1 MTLKQIRAYAQ
12 NPDEWVCINA
22 TADGLVR
29 EYQLQYMD
37 SYFLKIVVKENTID
51 LDTWLKSEVLMR
63 IEDWKQRGLYQVI
76 LNPDMSIRELRP
88 INEDILYEIMLN
100 ETVKQG
106 WKQALMQEE
115 PDWERSEK

>member
-51 LDTWLKSEVLMR
+51 LDTWLKSEVLVR
-63 IEDWKQRGLYQVI
+63 IEEWKQRGLYQVI

-106 WKQALMQEE
+106 WKQALIQEE
-115 PDWERSEK
+115 PDWERSEE

>member
-37 SYFLKIVVKENTID
+37 SYFMKIMVKENTID
-51 LDTWLKSEVLMR
+51 LDTWLESEVLVW
-63 IEDWKQRGLYQVI
+63 IEEWRQQGLYQMV

-106 WKQALMQEE
+106 WKQALIQEE

>member
-37 SYFLKIVVKENTID
+37 SYFLRIMVKENTID
-51 LDTWLKSEVLMR
+51 LDTWLESEVLAR
-63 IEDWKQRGLYQVI
+63 IEEWKQRGLYQMV

-106 WKQALMQEE
+106 WKQALIQEE
-115 PDWERSEK
+115 PDWERSEE

>member
-37 SYFLKIVVKENTID
+37 LYFLKIVVKENTID
-51 LDTWLKSEVLMR
+51 LDTWLKSEVLVR
-63 IEDWKQRGLYQVI
+63 IEEWKQRGLYQMI

-106 WKQALMQEE
+106 WKQALIQEE
-115 PDWERSEK
+115 PDWERSEE

>member
-37 SYFLKIVVKENTID
+37 SYFLKIMVKENTID
-51 LDTWLKSEVLMR
+51 LDTWLESEVLVW
-63 IEDWKQRGLYQVI
+63 IEEWRQQGLYQMV

-106 WKQALMQEE
+106 WKQVLIQEE
-115 PDWERSEK
+115 PDWERSEE

>member
-51 LDTWLKSEVLMR
+51 LDTWLKSEVLVR
-63 IEDWKQRGLYQVI
+63 IEEWKQRGLYQMI

>member
-37 SYFLKIVVKENTID
+37 SYFMKIMVKENTID

-106 WKQALMQEE
+106 WKQALIQEE
-115 PDWERSEK
+115 PDWERSEE

>member
-29 EYQLQYMD
+29 EYQIQYMD
-37 SYFLKIVVKENTID
+37 LYFLKIVVKENTID
-51 LDTWLKSEVLMR
+51 LDTWLESEVLVR
-63 IEDWKQRGLYQVI
+63 IDEWKQRGLYQMI

-106 WKQALMQEE
+106 WKQALIQEE
-115 PDWERSEK
+115 PDWERSEE

>member
-51 LDTWLKSEVLMR
+51 LDTWLKSEVLVR
-63 IEDWKQRGLYQVI
+63 IEEWKQRGLYQMI

-106 WKQALMQEE
+106 WKQALIQEE
-115 PDWERSEK
+115 PDWERSEE

>member
-37 SYFLKIVVKENTID
+37 SYFLKIMVKENTID
-51 LDTWLKSEVLMR
+51 LDTWLESEVLVW
-63 IEDWKQRGLYQVI
+63 IEEWRQQGLYQMV

-106 WKQALMQEE
+106 WKQALIQEE
-115 PDWERSEK
+115 PDWERSEE

>member
-51 LDTWLKSEVLMR
+51 LDTWLKSEVLVR
-63 IEDWKQRGLYQVI
+63 IEEWKQRGLYQMI

-115 PDWERSEK
+115 PDWERSEE

>member
-37 SYFLKIVVKENTID
+37 SYFMKIMVKENTID

-88 INEDILYEIMLN
+88 INEDILYESMLN

-106 WKQALMQEE
+106 WKQALIQEE
-115 PDWERSEK
+115 PDWERSEE

>member
-22 TADGLVR
+22 IADGFVR

-37 SYFLKIVVKENTID
+37 SYFLKIMVKENTID
-51 LDTWLKSEVLMR
+51 LDTWLESEVLVW
-63 IEDWKQRGLYQVI
+63 IEEWRQQGLYQMV

-106 WKQALMQEE
+106 WKQALIQEE
-115 PDWERSEK
+115 PGWERSEE

>member
-37 SYFLKIVVKENTID
+37 SYFMKIMVKENTID
-51 LDTWLKSEVLMR
+51 LDTWLESEVLVW
-63 IEDWKQRGLYQVI
+63 IEEWRQQGLYQMV

-106 WKQALMQEE
+106 WKQALIQEE
-115 PDWERSEK
+115 PDWERSEE

>member
-37 SYFLKIVVKENTID
+37 SYFLKIMVKENTID
-51 LDTWLKSEVLMR
+51 LDTWLESEVLVR
-63 IEDWKQRGLYQVI
+63 IEEWKQRGLYQMV

-106 WKQALMQEE
+106 WKKALIQEE
-115 PDWERSEK
+115 PDWERSEE

>member
-51 LDTWLKSEVLMR
+51 LDTWLKSEVLVR
-63 IEDWKQRGLYQVI
+63 IEEWKQRGLYQMV

-106 WKQALMQEE
+106 WKQALIQEE

>member
-51 LDTWLKSEVLMR
+51 LDTWLKSEVLVR
-63 IEDWKQRGLYQVI
+63 IEEWKQRGLYQVI

>member
-51 LDTWLKSEVLMR
+51 LDTWLKSEVLVR
-63 IEDWKQRGLYQVI
+63 IEEWKQRGLYQMI

-106 WKQALMQEE
+106 WKQALIQEE

>member
-51 LDTWLKSEVLMR
+51 LDTWLKSEVLVR
-63 IEDWKQRGLYQVI
+63 IEEWKQRGLYQVI

-106 WKQALMQEE
+106 WKQALIQEE
-115 PDWERSEK
+115 SDWERSEE

>member
-1 MTLKQIRAYAQ
+1 MTLRQIRAYAQ

-22 TADGLVR
+22 TADGFVR

-37 SYFLKIVVKENTID
+37 SYFLKIMVKENTID
-51 LDTWLKSEVLMR
+51 LDTWLESEVLVW
-63 IEDWKQRGLYQVI
+63 IEEWRQQGLYQMV

-106 WKQALMQEE
+106 WKQALIQEE
-115 PDWERSEK
+115 PDWERSEE

>member
-37 SYFLKIVVKENTID
+37 SYFMKIMVKENTID

-63 IEDWKQRGLYQVI
+63 IEDWKQRGLYQMV

-106 WKQALMQEE
+106 WKQALIQEE
-115 PDWERSEK
+115 PDWERSEE